1 MANGFSCACGVRYG
15 DLLREMRRGYVA
27 GSDRQ
32 GGNLG
37 ITDGERYLF
46 PLCTRAWATGVP
58 PHMLAIPPPILY
70 RGSYQHG

>member
-1 MANGFSCACGVRYG
+1 MANYYTRLAHVTMCYV
-15 DLLREMRRGYVA
+15 LGYVV
-27 GSDRQ
+27 GMFGGLDRQ

-46 PLCTRAWATGVP
+46 PLCTRAWDTGVP

-70 RGSYQHG
+70 RGSYQYG